1 MFVIV
6 TNVTL
11 LFVVILDKIPEN
23 NQQKMLIFV
32 FYELF
37 VLIRYTMRTILID
50 LSTKQTTIFTVKT
63 DLSKKIN
70 VSASTLL
77 RWSKEGIKQ
86 TKEYIICF
94 DATEY
99 KNKSKVRKH
108 GF

>member
-1 MFVIV
+1 M
-6 TNVTL
+6 
-11 LFVVILDKIPEN
+11 
-23 NQQKMLIFV
+23 
-32 FYELF
+32 FYESF
-37 VLIRYTMRTILID
+37 VPIRYTMKTILID

-70 VSASTLL
+70 ISASTLL